1 MNGDNMKLELRIVD
15 FLARNLERSF
25 TINEIAKALVRYYSF
40 VNRVIGRLANE
51 GIIKITKAGKAHLC
65 SLDLNSEKTFA
76 LLSLAEIEKKEHLL
90 KENKK
95 LKLILEDF
103 TGMLKE
109 KNSIITI
116 VLFGSYAKNLATEK
130 SDMDIFL
137 IVKKKFPIEPIT
149 KEIYAKYGV
158 EINALVLTEK
168 EFKAQKG
175 KEIIREIIK
184 DHYVLYGTEDF
195 VKEMFK

>member
-1 MNGDNMKLELRIVD
+1 MKLELRIVD
-15 FLARNLERSF
+15 FLARNLERIF
-25 TINEIAKALVRYYSF
+25 TINEIAKALIQYYSF

-51 GIIKITKAGKAHLC
+51 GIIKITKAGKSHLC

-103 TGMLKE
+103 TSMLKE
-109 KNSIITI
+109 KNSVITI
-116 VLFGSYAKNLATEK
+116 VLFGSYAKNLATDK
-130 SDMDIFL
+130 SDIDVFL
-137 IVKKKFPIEPIT
+137 IVKKKFPLEPIT

-158 EINALVLTEK
+158 EINALALTEK

-184 DHYVLYGTEDF
+184 NHYVLYGTEDF
-195 VKEMFK
+195 VKEAFK

>member
-1 MNGDNMKLELRIVD
+1 MKLELRIVD
-15 FLARNLERSF
+15 FLARNLERIF
-25 TINEIAKALVRYYSF
+25 TINEIAKALMQYYSF

-51 GIIKITKAGKAHLC
+51 GIIKITKAGKSHLC

-103 TGMLKE
+103 TSMLKE
-109 KNSIITI
+109 KNSVITI
-116 VLFGSYAKNLATEK
+116 VLFGSYAKNLATDK
-130 SDMDIFL
+130 SDIDVFL
-137 IVKKKFPIEPIT
+137 IVKNKFPLEPIT

-158 EINALVLTEK
+158 EINALALTEK

-184 DHYVLYGTEDF
+184 NHYVLYGTEDF
-195 VKEMFK
+195 VKEAFK

>member
-1 MNGDNMKLELRIVD
+1 MKLELRIVD
-15 FLARNLERSF
+15 FLARNLERIF
-25 TINEIAKALVRYYSF
+25 TINEIAKALMQYYSF

-51 GIIKITKAGKAHLC
+51 GIIKITKAGKSHLC

-103 TGMLKE
+103 TSMLKE
-109 KNSIITI
+109 KNSVITI
-116 VLFGSYAKNLATEK
+116 VLFGSYAKNLATDK
-130 SDMDIFL
+130 SDIDVFL
-137 IVKKKFPIEPIT
+137 IVKKKFPLEPIT

-158 EINALVLTEK
+158 EINALALTEK

-184 DHYVLYGTEDF
+184 NHYVLYGTEDF
-195 VKEMFK
+195 VKEAFK